1 MPRDNWNTYVN
12 FWVIGK
18 NMKDSTD
25 MQLLLDTLKA
35 WKGRTIEL
43 DHSSAWKMAHALAE
57 AHYLPAMDFFVS
69 GLNDSDW
76 VWRQDCVQ
84 FLGFHYQ
91 LDKEI
96 VEKIRET
103 LMTDP
108 SEEVRISAAS
118 VLGRRSSVPDQ
129 ALFHALES
137 DPSHFVREAAFESVL
152 ELIGIPY
159 KATNREIMRLKAG
172 DIQPT
177 LEYVKQIARSENIE
191 LPGDV
196 LLRSE

>member
-1 MPRDNWNTYVN
+1 
-12 FWVIGK
+12 VIGE
-18 NMKDSTD
+18 NMKSSTK
-25 MQLLLDTLKA
+25 MQRLLDMLKA
-35 WKGRTIEL
+35 WKGRTIEV

-57 AHYLPAMDFFVS
+57 AHYLPAIDFFVS
-69 GLNDSDW
+69 GLNDPDW

-84 FLGFHYQ
+84 FLGFHYH
-91 LDKEI
+91 LEKKI
-96 VEKIRET
+96 VEKIRES
-103 LMTDP
+103 LITDP
-108 SEEVRISAAS
+108 SEEVRMSAAS
-118 VLGRRSSVPDQ
+118 VLGRRSNLPDQ

-159 KATNREIMRLKAG
+159 KAINREIKRLKAG

-196 LLRSE
+196 LLRSD